1 MIEFT
6 HATTRYRVKPE
17 NAQAYRAA
25 LDKPKKHK
33 PEALSSTNLARW
45 YPPFHAGHTSTSDY
59 VKAFQSQFDG
69 RQHPVKHDCINY
81 DAPAPTLDA
90 TQPEV
95 LEELNPDYTPPLLTP
110 AKAKRQ
116 TVGELRK
123 VIESAYALLQAGDV
137 DTAQCV
143 LNEAIRGAD

>member
-33 PEALSSTNLARW
+33 PEALSNVNLTRQYPAFLAGVTTTADYIAR
-45 YPPFHAGHTSTSDY
+45 FN
-59 VKAFQSQFDG
+59 SQFDG
-69 RQHPVKHDCINY
+69 RQHPVEYAHADR
-81 DAPAPTLDA
+81 AAPTLDA

-95 LEELNPDYTPPLLTP
+95 LEELNPDYTPPFLAP
-110 AKAKRQ
+110 AKAKNQ

-123 VIESAYALLQAGDV
+123 VIESAYALLQAGDI